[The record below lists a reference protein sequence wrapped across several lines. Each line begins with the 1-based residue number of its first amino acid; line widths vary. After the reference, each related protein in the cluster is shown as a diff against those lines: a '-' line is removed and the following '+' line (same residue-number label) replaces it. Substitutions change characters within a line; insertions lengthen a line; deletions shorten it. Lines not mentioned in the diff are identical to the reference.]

1 VKSAN
6 MDLRIDTRIPSD
18 ASTTPAGRTEGT
30 AGDAGPGGKHRL
42 QSVGSIGADRIE
54 ISSLTERIADGMST
68 ESAQRSDRVRHL
80 AALYSSGRLSP
91 APSDVSRA
99 LVAHAL
105 ASKTTEGV

>member
-1 VKSAN
+1 
-6 MDLRIDTRIPSD
+6 MDLKIDGRILSD
-18 ASTTPAGRTEGT
+18 ASSTPVGRTEGA
-30 AGDAGPGGKHRL
+30 AGEVSLGGKRRL

-99 LVAHAL
+99 LIAHAL
-105 ASKTTEGV
+105 ASKTTESV

>member
-1 VKSAN
+1 
-6 MDLRIDTRIPSD
+6 MDLKIDSRILND
-18 ASTTPAGRTEGT
+18 ASTTPVGRTGGA
-30 AGDAGPGGKHRL
+30 AGEVGLGGKHRL

-54 ISSLTERIADGMST
+54 ISSLTERIADGMSA

-99 LVAHAL
+99 LIAHAL
-105 ASKTTEGV
+105 AGKTTESV